1 MPEWCRLASSS
12 PRGPLTLSREAASH
26 EVAPAGSDWYDSS
39 SLLPELELELE
50 LELLRVSAVDGPGK
64 ALVLLSGR
72 SMLISA

>member
-39 SLLPELELELE
+39 SLLPELELEL
-50 LELLRVSAVDGPGK
+50 RVSAVDGPGK